1 MIVGIDLGTTNSL
14 ISVWENGQARL
25 IPNSLGEFLTPSCVS
40 VDDDGSI
47 LVGRAARE
55 RLQTH
60 PHASTAAFKRHM
72 GSDKLITLGQRAFR
86 AEELSA
92 LVLRAL
98 KADAEAALGQP
109 VTACIITVPAYFS
122 DAQRKATRAAGQLAG
137 MQVDR
142 LLNEPTAAA
151 LAYGIHLRDSE
162 TRFLVFDLG
171 GGTFDVSVLDLFD
184 NVMEVQASSGDN
196 YLGGED
202 FTNTLVEHFLKHC
215 AVPDRLSQSP
225 RFLQRLHA
233 QVELAKRTLGE
244 QPAAVIRIE
253 EESQAFSME
262 IDEAAFE
269 KLCSPLLQRLR
280 EPVERAL
287 RDVNLAVSEL
297 DNIVLAGGATRMP
310 VVRRMV
316 TRMFGRVPACEIN
329 PDQVVALG
337 AAVQAGLRSN
347 DAALDEVVMT
357 DVAPYSLGVATSVQ
371 LEAGVF
377 SYGHFDAIIDRNS
390 IVPASRVKRYYPIH
404 PGQTQLDI
412 LVYQGE
418 ARMAK
423 DNIELGLLHVEIPD
437 DDSEGGA
444 VDIRFTY
451 DVNGL
456 LQVEAT
462 VASGQLT
469 KTLLIEGNPGLLSEQ
484 EIAERFASL
493 SKLKIHPRDRT
504 ELRTLSARA
513 ERMYQELRGEQRDR
527 LGEHILHFERALESQ
542 DSRVFQSAA
551 KAFLGL
557 LDEIEDLSRVLPPA
571 AMAASA

>member
-25 IPNSLGEFLTPSCVS
+25 IPNSLGEVLTPSCIS
-40 VDDDGSI
+40 LDDDGTI

-98 KADAEAALGQP
+98 KADAEAALGRP

-122 DAQRKATRAAGQLAG
+122 HAQRKATRAAGQLAG

-162 TRFLVFDLG
+162 NRFLVFDLG

-202 FTNTLVEHFLKHC
+202 FTAALVDHFLRHC
-215 AVPDRLSQSP
+215 AVPDRLGTCP

-253 EESQAFSME
+253 EQSQAFSME
-262 IDEAAFE
+262 VDQAAFE
-269 KLCSPLLQRLR
+269 KLCAPLLQRLR

-316 TRMFGRVPACEIN
+316 TRMFGRVPACEID
-329 PDQVVALG
+329 PDHVVALG

-357 DVAPYSLGVATSVQ
+357 DVAPYSLGVATSMQ
-371 LEAGVF
+371 LDAEVF
-377 SYGHFDAIIDRNS
+377 SNGHFDAIINRNT

-404 PGQTQLDI
+404 PGQTRLEIQ
-412 LVYQGE
+412 VYQGE

-423 DNIELGLLHVEIPD
+423 DNIGLGLLQIEVAGD
-437 DDSEGGA
+437 DREGGA
-444 VDIRFTY
+444 VDVRFTY

-462 VASGQLT
+462 VVSSGLT
-469 KTLLIEGNPGLLSEQ
+469 RTLLIEGNPGLLSEQ
-484 EIAERFASL
+484 EIAARFASL
-493 SKLKIHPRDRT
+493 STLKIHPRDRT
-504 ELRTLSARA
+504 EVRTLSARA
-513 ERMYQELRGEQRDR
+513 ERMYQELRGEQRER
-527 LGEHILHFERALESQ
+527 LGAHIIEFERALESQ

-551 KAFLGL
+551 KAFLDL
-557 LDEIEDLSRVLPPA
+557 LDQIEAMTRVLPA
-571 AMAASA
+571 GEEARA